1 MRAMNPQRGA
11 PPMLVPQAKYLSVR
25 VPFESADLDAAR
37 REMLCHQ
44 TQYSDEVVQRV
55 FPVHV
60 AVWNGA
66 LPLSPAFTTTPGS
79 DLFR

>member
-1 MRAMNPQRGA
+1 
-11 PPMLVPQAKYLSVR
+11 MLVPQAKYLSVR

-66 LPLSPAFTTTPGS
+66 LLLSPAFTTTPGS